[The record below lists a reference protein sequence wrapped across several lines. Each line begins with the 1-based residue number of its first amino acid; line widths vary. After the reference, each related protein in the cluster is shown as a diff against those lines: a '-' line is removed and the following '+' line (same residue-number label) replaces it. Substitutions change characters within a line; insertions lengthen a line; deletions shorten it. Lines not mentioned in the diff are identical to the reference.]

1 MPLEIKQAEPTGEDL
16 AKQRKEQAEDY
27 FKRAMESSERLR
39 EFVRNRERGL
49 FQVLNPDSARG
60 LRLGRR
66 QAR

>member
-1 MPLEIKQAEPTGEDL
+1 MRLEAKKAEPNGKNLDE
-16 AKQRKEQAEDY
+16 QRKEQAEDY

-66 QAR
+66 QVR